1 MLGLIIYGFTIHCHH
16 IVYGGSSIVGFIS
29 RRIPMLPVANV
40 DGVTYL
46 TAVSACF
53 PSASVLVP
61 SFVIKRHTMLLVANA
76 FRVTDS

>member
-1 MLGLIIYGFTIHCHH
+1 
-16 IVYGGSSIVGFIS
+16 
-29 RRIPMLPVANV
+29 MLPVANV

-76 FRVTDS
+76 FRVTDSSTVIADGFSSINGNIFRFIIETRERVT